1 MANIIQDTLRHLWTS
16 GRKTKLSTGGWLSGN
31 APCCV
36 HNGQT
41 PDKRG
46 RGGIITGE
54 DGAASYHCF
63 NCGFKAHYSPGE
75 QLSYKFRK
83 LLNWMGASESEIH
96 RLVFEALREKELL
109 TRLGQIQEIKRE
121 EVKVKF
127 KKYPLPPESVS
138 FWAMME
144 FYELKG
150 ANDYP
155 KDFMDAATYAASRRV
170 DFKKYDLYWSASTDS
185 RMNKRMIIPF
195 TYKNEVVGYTARAID
210 DTVKPKYM
218 TEIDSG
224 YVYNLDMQK
233 PESQFILVMEG
244 PLDAIAL
251 DGVAVLHGEISKQ
264 QIALLESLNKE
275 IIVVPDYEKSGSNL
289 VKTAME
295 QGWSVAFP
303 LWAEKEKDAS
313 AAVAK
318 FGKLFVLKDIVDNV
332 ERMKL
337 KIQLRWRKHGNN

>member
-1 MANIIQDTLRHLWTS
+1 MSNIADYVVNLWQS
-16 GRKTKLSTGGWLSGN
+16 GRKTKLTTGGWLSGN
-31 APCCV
+31 AVCCP

-41 PDKRG
+41 QDKRG
-46 RGGIITGE
+46 RGGLISPG
-54 DGAASYHCF
+54 DGAVSWHCF

-83 LLNWMGASESEIH
+83 LLTWMGASESEIH

-109 TRLGQIQEIKRE
+109 TRLGQVQEIKRE

-127 KKYPLPPESVS
+127 KKFPLPAESVS
-138 FWAMME
+138 FWAMIE
-144 FYELKG
+144 FYELKS
-150 ANDYP
+150 ANNYP
-155 KDFMDAATYAASRRV
+155 KEFMDAVTYASNRKV
-170 DFKKYDLYWSASTDS
+170 DFKKYDLYWSASTEG
-185 RMNKRMIIPF
+185 RMNKRVIIPF
-195 TYKNEVVGYTARAID
+195 TYKNEIVGYTARAVD

-264 QIALLESLNKE
+264 QIALLEAQNKE

-303 LWAEKEKDAS
+303 LWAEQEKDAS
-313 AAVAK
+313 AAVEK

-337 KIQLRWRKHGNN
+337 KIQLRWRAYGNN